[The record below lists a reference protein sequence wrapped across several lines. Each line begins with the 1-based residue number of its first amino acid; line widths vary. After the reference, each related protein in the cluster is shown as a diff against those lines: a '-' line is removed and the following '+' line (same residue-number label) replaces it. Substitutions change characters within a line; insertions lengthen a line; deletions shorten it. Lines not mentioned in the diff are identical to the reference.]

1 MVRMVYRVHFF
12 FDVEE
17 FVDLSYRIFVFS
29 LEWRDLQI

>member
-1 MVRMVYRVHFF
+1 MGDYFF

-17 FVDLSYRIFVFS
+17 FADLSYRIFVFS